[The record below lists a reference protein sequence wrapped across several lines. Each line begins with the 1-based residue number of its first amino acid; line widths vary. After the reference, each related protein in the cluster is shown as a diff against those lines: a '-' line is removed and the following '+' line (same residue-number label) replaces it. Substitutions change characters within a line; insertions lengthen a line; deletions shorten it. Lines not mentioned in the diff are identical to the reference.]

1 MTHLNDSYNET
12 LMTHPNE
19 TLKWTESCEIHDMLI
34 NSYEKDPEKQIQS
47 VDEIKL
53 EDFEYLP

>member
-1 MTHLNDSYNET
+1 MPAED
-12 LMTHPNE
+12 
-19 TLKWTESCEIHDMLI
+19 EIKPEYHNVYREYIMNLI